1 MKKCII
7 VSDSFKGSI
16 SSLEICAM
24 AQESIGRLFPGC
36 QAVPDPVADGGE
48 GTVDCFLQAIQA
60 EPVTCDVTGP
70 YGEAV
75 QAVYCRAGDRAVM
88 EMAAAAGLP
97 MVDGRLDPAHTTTYG
112 VGQMIRHAVEQGC
125 TEILLGLGG
134 SCTNDGGCGCA
145 AALGTRFLRADGSAF
160 VPVGAE
166 LDQIA
171 RIDRSETEELLKG
184 VRVAVMCD
192 VDNPLYGPRG
202 AAHVFGPQKGADRAM
217 VELLDGQLMCFD
229 QILARELGRSVS
241 QIPGAGAAGGMGA
254 GCIAFLGAELKPG
267 IEAVLDMVDFDRS
280 LEGADLVITGEGRI
294 DSQSIHGKVISGVA
308 RRVAPKKIPLVAV
321 VGGIADGAEGAY
333 ELGVSALFGCDR
345 ESVGYQNYAH
355 KAKENYQRTLE
366 DVLRL
371 VKAVEDRPRP

>member
-36 QAVPDPVADGGE
+36 QAVPVPVADGGE

-171 RIDRSETEELLKG
+171 RIDRSEPEELRKG
-184 VRVAVMCD
+184 VRIAVMCD

-267 IEAVLDMVDFDRS
+267 IEAVLDMV
-280 LEGADLVITGEGRI
+280 
-294 DSQSIHGKVISGVA
+294 
-308 RRVAPKKIPLVAV
+308 APKKIPLVAV